1 MRALLLLALIACTRE
16 ADPPPPPRVETPAA
30 PAPAPKPAEP
40 VDVVSKASPK
50 REEGPKVVTASGVD
64 GDGLR
69 AKHKERLAHDDS
81 PVTVLTGAD
90 ARTLGRRLC
99 EAVVPARPLDTPVLL
114 KPNLGGFDWFRD
126 PKKTH
131 GDDGVKGR
139 ITDPD
144 FVRGVIDCL
153 QARGMTKLAIA
164 DGFTGKPADWR
175 RLARVSGY
183 EAMAKA
189 AGVPLYA
196 LDDDGVFD
204 VEGDA
209 PGRPLGVNGIG
220 KTHVPTLLVPKLVAE
235 VLDHGLFIT
244 LPKLKAHRFAVVSL
258 GIKGMQGTTMYSDAS
273 PAFHQKWRSHREL
286 DRVLA
291 AMKRGDADAR
301 KQYVAALEAFAE
313 RMVDVLEVEAPDV
326 ELAEGAPAMGGD
338 GFEHLVPTAESVAIG
353 GTNVIAVDRVGA
365 QYLGLWDNAAL
376 ARELGGHRTSPLI
389 EVAAKRFG
397 VDLAKVKLAG
407 DGAGL
412 LGGKRPAH
420 LLAMAGFEIDE
431 RAGTGEMHAARIDDD
446 QAPAIDGAIDEVWAK
461 ATPLVFD
468 TDWRGNHT
476 KAPTRVRALWSS
488 TGLYVLWELDATGL
502 NTDQARPID
511 VERKDLYEEDC
522 VELFLTP
529 DPAQRD
535 RYLEIEVGPF
545 GHFYDLSVD
554 RAAKTHDDAWSS
566 HPRIATHRAG
576 NKAIIEAV
584 FEAPEIVGALGSGV
598 ALPIGLYRMEAKELY
613 LAAFPTHTPK
623 PNFHVPSAFGT
634 LVLDH

>member
-1 MRALLLLALIACTRE
+1 
-16 ADPPPPPRVETPAA
+16 
-30 PAPAPKPAEP
+30 
-40 VDVVSKASPK
+40 
-50 REEGPKVVTASGVD
+50 
-64 GDGLR
+64 
-69 AKHKERLAHDDS
+69 
-81 PVTVLTGAD
+81 
-90 ARTLGRRLC
+90 
-99 EAVVPARPLDTPVLL
+99 
-114 KPNLGGFDWFRD
+114 
-126 PKKTH
+126 
-131 GDDGVKGR
+131 
-139 ITDPD
+139 
-144 FVRGVIDCL
+144 
-153 QARGMTKLAIA
+153 MTKLAIA

-183 EAMAKA
+183 EAMAKD

-204 VEGDA
+204 VQGDA
-209 PGRPLGVNGIG
+209 PGKPLGVNGIG

-235 VLDHGLFIT
+235 VLDHGMFIT
-244 LPKLKAHRFAVVSL
+244 LPKLKAHRFSVVSL

-301 KQYVAALEAFAE
+301 KQYIAALEVFAE

-338 GFEHLVPTAESVAIG
+338 GFEHLVPTPESVAIG

-397 VDLAKVKLAG
+397 VDLAKVTLAG
-407 DGAGL
+407 DGAAL
-412 LGGKRPAH
+412 LATKRPAH
-420 LLAMAGFEIDE
+420 LQAMAGFEIDE
-431 RAGTGEMHAARIDDD
+431 REGTGEIHAARIDDD
-446 QAPAIDGAIDEVWAK
+446 QAPTIDGAIDEVWTK
-461 ATPLVFD
+461 ATPLAFD
-468 TDWRGNHT
+468 TDWRGAHT
-476 KAPTRVRALWSS
+476 KAPTRVRVLWSS
-488 TGLYVLWELDATGL
+488 TGLYVLWEVDATGL
-502 NTDQARPID
+502 NTDQTRPID

-566 HPRIATHRAG
+566 HPRIATRRDG
-576 NKAIIEAV
+576 DKAIIEAA
-584 FEAPEIVGALGSGV
+584 FEAPEIVAALGSGK
-598 ALPIGLYRMEAKELY
+598 ALPIGLYRMEAKQLY

-634 LVLDH
+634 LMLDR